1 MDRALNSR
9 DLIATT
15 RCLTEFGPQRPLQA
29 GPRRAVSTA
38 YYAMFYCL
46 TSIAAV
52 MLMGEAAAKLGAK
65 CVAPRSTAA

>member
-15 RCLTEFGPQRPLQA
+15 SCLMELGPQRLLQA
-29 GPRRAVSTA
+29 DPRRAVGTA
-38 YYAMFYCL
+38 YYAMFHCL

-52 MLMGEAAAKLGAK
+52 MVMGEAAAQLGAK